1 MSRWKLVQW
10 LLLFLIV
17 GGLLLSPHSYVIAN
31 DDGGRVAGEDRY
43 ETAALI
49 SKSGWENGSKVV
61 VVARGDNFAD
71 ALAGSPLAKKVEAP
85 ILLSKS
91 NSLPDVTSS
100 ELQRL
105 KTEKVILLG
114 GVEALSNSV
123 KGVIEDMGITVE
135 RIGGEDRYDTSIKIA
150 ERIGSKETAVMATGL
165 DFADALAIAPYAAE
179 KQYPIL
185 LTRPDRLNES
195 VDEYVD
201 DFADTIVVGGVNA
214 VSTKVEEK
222 LPSPLRLAGETR
234 YETAAAIISHFYET
248 NNHVYVSTG
257 REFADA
263 LSGSLLAAKEGTA
276 VMLVAP
282 DKVPDRVNTLVAE
295 QKVRSFE
302 VFGGPEAVDDQV
314 VESLKSIISEYSDT
328 EGAATLSEDAV
339 VMTETEETLLEQAIE
354 NATIFDNGTFEI
366 TVPSSSKLATYEVGK
381 LFVIPPDEEH
391 PTGLM
396 VQIGDKKNSGD
407 KTTLLLGQPAIEDMF
422 EEIKFS
428 ADKELT
434 VDNIIGMDLH
444 DGVTLQA
451 PGGEEVSSYDEFQKA
466 MLKQKSAPS
475 TLKGD
480 KFEFGSMKLAMDAI
494 LYEKET
500 ANRDMEVKLNGTMEL
515 NDMVGS
521 TKIKKSRFSGKMKS
535 FDMKFDA
542 DQTMKS
548 ELSVNWEGDIF
559 PDDKKDDRK
568 KILEGVDRS
577 DRITIGSVTFTVG
590 SIVLGEE
597 ARSKVPI
604 GLTVFFVTT
613 LDGEIE
619 LVGKLSFI
627 DEQSHHMDV
636 NWKSKDNKFVAIAE
650 SEQVKSEASLDV
662 EGMIE
667 ASLAGGIDAGLSI
680 YGLVPAIVENEMRQ
694 SVLLEGNGTVAF
706 DFLDSDLSPEVE
718 GCFLAEYKIDLNSD
732 LKARMKASLGWW
744 EFGFEYERQ
753 IGHINLFETG
763 FDMCIPSGAVTGSVS
778 DAVSKEKLPG
788 VKVIAYKDGEFF
800 RTATSE
806 DNGSYELDLQP
817 GSYKLVYKKNG
828 YKDEVLHHA
837 EVTRDGLTYNP
848 ELKLVSDQHQGSG
861 EVSGEITDAINGNP
875 VNGATIEFRK
885 GVNAKDGDVIQ
896 TTATQENGQYNVS
909 LDAGS
914 YTGTITKEGYVAA
927 TFTITSLGGI
937 HSKNQNAT
945 ITPLLDDSETR
956 IVLSWGE
963 NPSDLDSHLV
973 GLSNGEERF
982 HVYYG
987 DRSYFDGDFSV
998 MLDTDD
1004 TTSFGPE
1011 TITLNQTEDGVYEY
1025 FVHDYSNQGEYGSNA
1040 LSDSDAKVEVYKG
1053 SYLIKTFYVP
1063 TNKTGVVWKV
1073 FNIENGQIIP
1083 INEVREEYTS
1093 GGSSINSPPS
1103 FKDEIQNS
1111 LTQTK

>member
-1 MSRWKLVQW
+1 MKLVQW
-10 LLLFLIV
+10 LVMLLIV
-17 GGLLLSPHSYVIAN
+17 GGLLFSPHSYVIAN
-31 DDGGRVAGEDRY
+31 ENGDRIAGEDRY

-49 SKSGWENGSKVV
+49 SKKGWENGSKVV
-61 VVARGDNFAD
+61 VIARGDNFAD
-71 ALAGSPLAKKVEAP
+71 ALAGAPLAKKEKAP

-91 NSLPDVTSS
+91 NNVPDVTKS

-114 GVEALSNSV
+114 GEEALTKSV
-123 KGVIEDMGITVE
+123 KGDIERMGISVE
-135 RIGGEDRYDTSIKIA
+135 RIGGEDRFETSIKIA
-150 ERIGSKETAVMATGL
+150 KRIGSSETAVIATGL

-179 KQYPIL
+179 KQFPIL
-185 LTRPDRLNES
+185 LTRPERLNES
-195 VDEYVD
+195 VEEYVD
-201 DFADTIVVGGVNA
+201 DFTDTIVVGGVNA
-214 VSTKVEEK
+214 ISTKVEEK

-248 NNHVYVSTG
+248 NDHVYVSTG

-263 LSGSLLAAKEGTA
+263 LSGSLLAANEGTA

-282 DKVPDRVNTLVAE
+282 DKVPDRVNTLVAA

-302 VFGGPEAVDDQV
+302 VFGGPQAVEDQV
-314 VESLKSIISEYSDT
+314 VESLKSFISEYSDT

-339 VMTETEETLLEQAIE
+339 IMTETEETLLEQAFE

-366 TVPSSSKLATYEVGK
+366 TVPSSSKLGAYEVGQ

-396 VQIGDKKNSGD
+396 VQIGDKKNNGD

-428 ADKELT
+428 AEKELT

-451 PGGEEVSSYDEFQKA
+451 PGGEQVASYEEFQKA
-466 MLKQKSAPS
+466 MLQQKSAPS

-480 KFEFGSMKLAMDAI
+480 KFEFGSMKLVMDAI

-500 ANRDMEVKLNGTMEL
+500 AHRDMEVKLNGTMEL

-548 ELSVNWEGDIF
+548 ELSINWEGDIF
-559 PDDKKDDRK
+559 PENKKDDKK
-568 KILEGVDRS
+568 KILEGVERND
-577 DRITIGSVTFTVG
+577 IVTIGSVTFTVG
-590 SIVLGEE
+590 SIVIGEE
-597 ARSKVPI
+597 ARSKVPL

-619 LVGKLSFI
+619 LVGKFSFI

-636 NWKSKDNKFVAIAE
+636 NWKSKNNKFVAVAK
-650 SEQVKSEASLDV
+650 SEQIKSEASLDV
-662 EGMIE
+662 EGKIE
-667 ASLAGGIDAGLSI
+667 ASQAAGFDVGLSI
-680 YGLVPAIVENEMRQ
+680 YGLVPAVVENEIRQ
-694 SVLLEGNGTVAF
+694 TILLEGNGTVAF

-718 GCFLAEYKIDLNSD
+718 GCFLAEYNIDVNSD

-744 EFGFEYERQ
+744 EFGFEYEKELA
-753 IGHINLFETG
+753 HFNLYETG
-763 FDMCIPSGAVTGSVS
+763 FDMCMPSGAVTGSVS
-778 DAVSKEKLPG
+778 DAVSKEKLSG
-788 VKVIAYKDGEFF
+788 VKITAYKDGEFF
-800 RTATSE
+800 RTTSSK
-806 DNGSYELDLQP
+806 DDGSYELDLQP
-817 GSYKLVYKKNG
+817 GFYKLVYKKNG
-828 YKDEVLHHA
+828 YKNEVFNNA

-848 ELKLVSDQHQGSG
+848 ELKLVSDQHEGPG
-861 EVSGEITDAINGNP
+861 EVSGEITNALNGNP
-875 VNGATIEFRK
+875 VNGATITFRK
-885 GVNAKDGDVIQ
+885 GVNSKDGEVVQ
-896 TTATQENGQYNVS
+896 TTSTDENGEYKIK

-927 TFTITSLGGI
+927 TFTITSLGGL

-945 ITPLLDDSETR
+945 ITPLLADEETR
-956 IVLSWGE
+956 IILSWGE

-973 GLSNGEERF
+973 GSYDGAELFHIYYADDYYKDGELA
-982 HVYYG
+982 VTL
-987 DRSYFDGDFSV
+987 DR
-998 MLDTDD
+998 DD
-1004 TTSFGPE
+1004 TTSYGPE
-1011 TITLNQTEDGVYEY
+1011 TITLNQTEGGVYEY
-1025 FVHDYSNQGEYGSNA
+1025 FVHDYSNQGEYGSTA
-1040 LSDSDAKVEVYKG
+1040 LSESDAKVEIYKG

-1063 TNKTGVVWKV
+1063 TNKTGVIWKV

-1083 INEVREEYTS
+1083 INKVEEEYTS
-1093 GGSSINSPPS
+1093 DSSSINSPPS
-1103 FKDEIQNS
+1103 FKDGIQNS